1 MKRRDMRFLIT
12 AGLALMLSAP
22 APAQE
27 LEAARDR
34 QDRAAIEKKIAELA
48 VRAVR
53 QPNHADAHHALAVA
67 QSYLAEVAL
76 ELRDKNLAKNAAEAG
91 IKAAERAT
99 TLRPDSSEFQRV
111 LGTLC
116 GQVIPANV
124 LSGLRYGK
132 CAQDAVTKAIKLDP
146 KSSMAYVSRG
156 VGNYYLPP
164 ALGGGPELAIKDFEK
179 AIQLK
184 PDNSEAYLW
193 LGIALRKVNRNAQA
207 RKALSRS
214 VELNPRRIW
223 ARQQLEK
230 TPAQ

>member
-1 MKRRDMRFLIT
+1 MN
-12 AGLALMLSAP
+12 AG
-22 APAQE
+22 E

-34 QDRAAIEKKIAELA
+34 QDRVALERKIAELA
-48 VRAVR
+48 ITAVR
-53 QPNHADAHHALAVA
+53 RPNYAEAHSSLAQA

-76 ELRDKNLAKNAAEAG
+76 ELRDKNMAKNVAEAG
-91 IKAAERAT
+91 IKSAERAVA
-99 TLRPDSSEFQRV
+99 LRPNSSEFNRL

-132 CAQDAVTKAIKLDP
+132 CAQDSVAKAIQLDP

-184 PDNSEAYLW
+184 PDNAEAQLW
-193 LGIALRKVNRNAQA
+193 LGIALRKLNRNAAA

-214 VELNPRRIW
+214 LELNPGRVW

>member
-1 MKRRDMRFLIT
+1 MRILLT
-12 AGLALMLSAP
+12 AGLAWLLAAPLSAG
-22 APAQE
+22 E

-34 QDRAAIEKKIAELA
+34 QDRVALERKIAELA
-48 VRAVR
+48 ITAVR
-53 QPNHADAHHALAVA
+53 QPNYAEAHYTLALA

-76 ELRDKNLAKNAAEAG
+76 ELRDKNLAKNVAEAG
-91 IKAAERAT
+91 IKSAERAV
-99 TLRPDSSEFQRV
+99 TLRSNSSEFNRL

-132 CAQDAVTKAIKLDP
+132 CAQDSVAKAIQLDP
-146 KSSMAYVSRG
+146 KSSMAHVSRG

-179 AIQLK
+179 AIHLK
-184 PDNSEAYLW
+184 PDNAEAQLW
-193 LGIALRKVNRNAQA
+193 LGIALRKLNRNAEA
-207 RKALSRS
+207 RKAFSRS
-214 VELNPRRIW
+214 LELNPGRVW

>member
-1 MKRRDMRFLIT
+1 MRILLT
-12 AGLALMLSAP
+12 AGLAWLLAAP
-22 APAQE
+22 MNAGE

-34 QDRAAIEKKIAELA
+34 QDRVALERKVAELA
-48 VRAVR
+48 IAAVR
-53 QPNHADAHHALAVA
+53 RPNYAEAHSSLALA

-76 ELRDKNLAKNAAEAG
+76 ELRDKNMAKNVAEAG
-91 IKAAERAT
+91 IKSAERAVA
-99 TLRPDSSEFQRV
+99 LRPNSSEFNRL

-132 CAQDAVTKAIKLDP
+132 CAQDSVAKAIQLDP

-184 PDNSEAYLW
+184 PDNAEAQLW
-193 LGIALRKVNRNAQA
+193 LGIALRKLNRNAAA

-214 VELNPRRIW
+214 LELNPGRVW

>member
-1 MKRRDMRFLIT
+1 MRILLT
-12 AGLALMLSAP
+12 AGLAWLLAAP
-22 APAQE
+22 LNAGE

-34 QDRAAIEKKIAELA
+34 QDRVALERKIAELA
-48 VRAVR
+48 IAAVR
-53 QPNHADAHHALAVA
+53 QPNYAEAHYKLALA
-67 QSYLAEVAL
+67 QSHLAEVAL
-76 ELRDKNLAKNAAEAG
+76 ELRDKNMAKNVAEAG
-91 IKAAERAT
+91 IKSAERAVA
-99 TLRPDSSEFQRV
+99 LRPNSSEFNRL

-132 CAQDAVTKAIKLDP
+132 CAQDSVAKAIQLDP
-146 KSSMAYVSRG
+146 KSSMAHVSRG

-184 PDNSEAYLW
+184 PDNAEAQLW
-193 LGIALRKVNRNAQA
+193 LGIALRKLNRNAEA
-207 RKALSRS
+207 RKAFSRS
-214 VELNPRRIW
+214 LELNPGRAW